1 MDNAEGNS
9 TGTHPSISDATKPV
23 KGVEINKSEK
33 PSPKN
38 PLGQVVPPEQEIAE
52 RLDLKRLDPKRRSDP
67 KVLAWAKKN
76 GRNVTNGMVT
86 PDAVRA
92 YDEAMT
98 EATAKR
104 ARRWFPDMKIVAHKF
119 GETIKRGVHVLEMSV
134 PQAEYDRW
142 NKVLDEYEKGA
153 MKPNSHATVLENTP
167 TVLKRLGAPDLPV
180 NLSKDVIDKITGI
193 VKTRM
198 GEEHKVP
205 VSELRNLQIELDNP
219 IAVFDSRSRRDAIV
233 VLTRIID
240 KQNNERAV
248 VALHLDKVR
257 GAINVN
263 DIASMYGKDKHSIE
277 NWTAWGLL
285 RYVNKQARKTSA
297 KWFQLPSDS
306 ELRARSILTEKD
318 FSGEELGRIVPDR
331 SAKVNGGTEK
341 TYLRDTSGG
350 VLGWFDPKSKEVH
363 LLPGADPQTV
373 AHEIMWH
380 GTRQYMTDLAAK
392 GDAKAQK
399 FLDMMHDV
407 EQNTPQAI
415 KDLVNRI
422 YARGGKAISRD
433 TLLNEYGAWFTMGK
447 GGEAL
452 EKALQKAE
460 NRNWFAR
467 GLHTAKEMVKDFL
480 TAHGRNRVDLSAID
494 GMTRDEFV
502 DFLAK
507 EFSSGKTLGYIK
519 GKQPPTLST
528 KETALQR
535 YKRRVYDQNAAVR
548 DCAAAGMWA
557 NHEDMGDPSE
567 WVRARRASR
576 RFARYSTRT

>member
-1 MDNAEGNS
+1 M
-9 TGTHPSISDATKPV
+9 K
-23 KGVEINKSEK
+23 INKSEK

-38 PLGQVVPPEQEIAE
+38 PLGQVLPPEQEIAE

-76 GRNVTNGMVT
+76 GRNVTNGMAT

-98 EATAKR
+98 EATAKK

-119 GETIKRGVHVLEMSV
+119 GETIKRGVHVIEQKIADTWENGRSVSSVSEAVEAVKSAGIVNKPLENKALGIKDAIVTGRNLDKMKSEKATKKSV
-134 PQAEYDRW
+134 SPRLHALAVANVDRLFETAFDEVTHPDTHGRKEVSQTHRLGSLLKDPQTG
-142 NKVLDEYEKGA
+142 KYEPV
-153 MKPNSHATVLENTP
+153 MLTVLEYVRDGNRIYSIEA
-167 TVLKRLGAPDLPV
+167 V
-180 NLSKDVIDKITGI
+180 DVGKY
-193 VKTRM
+193 
-198 GEEHKVP
+198 KVP
-205 VSELRNLQIELDNP
+205 TGQLATVAKSERYAP
-219 IAVFDSRSRRDAIV
+219 IVRTLID
-233 VLTRIID
+233 RIT
-240 KQNNERAV
+240 QRA
-248 VALHLDKVR
+248 A
-257 GAINVN
+257 
-263 DIASMYGKDKHSIE
+263 E
-277 NWTAWGLL
+277 
-285 RYVNKQARKTSA
+285 
-297 KWFQLPSDS
+297 
-306 ELRARSILTEKD
+306 
-318 FSGEELGRIVPDR
+318 
-331 SAKVNGGTEK
+331 VNGGAEK
-341 TYLRDTSGG
+341 NYLRDTSGG
-350 VLGWFDPKSKEVH
+350 VLGWFDPKAKEVH
-363 LLPGADPQTV
+363 LLPGADPKTV

-380 GTRQYMTDLAAK
+380 GTRDYITQLAAK
-392 GDAKAQK
+392 GDARAQK

-407 EQNTPQAI
+407 EQNAPQAI

-460 NRNWFAR
+460 NRNWFAKAVY
-467 GLHTAKEMVKDFL
+467 TVKEMVKEFL
-480 TAHGRNRVDLSAID
+480 TAHGRNRVDLAAID

-507 EFSSGKTLGYIK
+507 EFSGGKTLGSIK